1 MNVRP
6 SLIVALCP
14 ALAVLAVSPA
24 AHAWQRNPA
33 VEFADLPDD
42 PGTPTTAAC
51 RLRNPEGIT
60 VDRMAGPTYGEFY
73 VADFD
78 YNGTCGTGRIAVF
91 SKSGKL
97 LRILRL
103 NSSSA
108 LLGLDFHPITHELL
122 VIDFGAHQVLR
133 TNPQTGAST
142 VFATGFGPASGLNA
156 LTFDK
161 SGNVYISD
169 SFQATIWK
177 TGPEGGDAVVWVTN
191 PLLSVYGPAPGVAA
205 LSNVPPFGA
214 NGLAFNNERTVLF
227 VANTANDTVVQI
239 PFASGTAGAPSVFV
253 NSINGAD
260 GLIIDSED
268 NVWVAANQADE
279 IVVVDPS
286 GKAIAKLGDFDGI
299 APDGSPRGLLF
310 PASPVFFG
318 DFVYVTNL
326 ALDLRDALKNPQANT
341 VDSQWA
347 AQVSRWNVARI
358 STHLPPVQG
367 GLGR

>member
-1 MNVRP
+1 MNVRT
-6 SLIVALCP
+6 SLIAALSP
-14 ALAVLAVSPA
+14 ALAILAVSPA
-24 AHAWQRNPA
+24 APAWQRNPA

-42 PGTPTTAAC
+42 VNC

-60 VDRMAGPTYGEFY
+60 VDRNTGEFY

-78 YNGTCGTGRIAVF
+78 YKGTCGTGRIAVF

-103 NSSSA
+103 NSSPA
-108 LLGLDFHPITHELL
+108 LLGLDFHKTSPTTNELL

-133 TNPQTGAST
+133 TDRNTGAST
-142 VFATGFGPASGLNA
+142 VFATLPPPFDVGAGLNA

-161 SGNVYISD
+161 AGNVYISD

-177 TGPEGGDAVVWVTN
+177 TGPGGGVATQWVTH
-191 PLLSVYGPAPGVAA
+191 PLLSVYGPTPGVAPTT
-205 LSNVPPFGA
+205 NVPPFGA
-214 NGLAFNNERTVLF
+214 NGLAFNKNESVLF

-239 PFASGTAGAPSVFV
+239 PVASGVPGTPTVFV

-260 GLIIDSED
+260 GLIIDGDD
-268 NVWVAANQADE
+268 NVWVAANQSDE

-326 ALDLRDALKNPQANT
+326 ALDLRDFNPQFNA

-347 AQVSRWNVARI
+347 AEVSRWNVARI
-358 STHLPPVQG
+358 SRHLPPTQG